1 MPSHAIKN
9 RLTMPSPFLLLSYFA
24 VSLLNMAVVSSTSPF
39 LTNTLGREWKL
50 VGSLNMTD
58 PSKLC
63 PDSWQSFTSPR
74 SCGKKTTAPCDSLS
88 IPTFGF
94 RYQKVCGRFRGYQF
108 GSPDAFFRVSS
119 PLRVEDGYVD
129 GVSITYGSPGKRQH
143 VYTYAAGIFETWDRA
158 ICPCTG
164 GGASPPS
171 FVGSDYYCESGNP
184 NAPWSPVWYSSD
196 VLWDGQQCGGNE
208 GTCCSPPDLPWFCKT
223 FPTPISEDLEVRICT
238 DQNLNDENVAIESFE
253 LYIQGEI
260 IFAWQLYDACMHA
273 NVCCPSRSYM
283 FMSNFILV
291 TSILECKSVLS
302 SLSLTVPCFL
312 AFCTTNRTFKMFNQ

>member
-1 MPSHAIKN
+1 MKSIILFLLCVCNFKN

-39 LTNTLGREWKL
+39 LTNTPGLEWKL

-63 PDSWQSFTSPR
+63 PDSWQSITSPR

-108 GSPDAFFRVSS
+108 GSPDAFHVSS
-119 PLRVEDGYVD
+119 FRVEDGYVD

-143 VYTYAAGIFETWDRA
+143 VYTYAAGVSEKQDWDA
-158 ICPCTG
+158 CPCAG
-164 GGASPPS
+164 GGVSAPS

-184 NAPWSPVWYSSD
+184 NAIFSTVWYSSD
-196 VLWDGQQCGGNE
+196 LLWDGQQCGGNE

-223 FPTPISEDLEVRICT
+223 FPTPIAEDLEVRICT
-238 DQNLNDENVAIESFE
+238 NEVLDNENVAIVSFE
-253 LYIQGEI
+253 MYIQSEI
-260 IFAWQLYDACMHA
+260 IFAW
-273 NVCCPSRSYM
+273 
-283 FMSNFILV
+283 
-291 TSILECKSVLS
+291 
-302 SLSLTVPCFL
+302 
-312 AFCTTNRTFKMFNQ
+312 